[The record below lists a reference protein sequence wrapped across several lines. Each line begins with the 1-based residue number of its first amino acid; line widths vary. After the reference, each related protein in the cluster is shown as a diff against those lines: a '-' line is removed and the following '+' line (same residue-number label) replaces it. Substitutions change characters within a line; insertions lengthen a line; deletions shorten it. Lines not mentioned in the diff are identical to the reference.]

1 MSFYTLY
8 INRQEK
14 RQLSKGLT
22 LSRRRVLVVDD
33 EAFNF
38 DMLEVGIGEKL
49 DLSYASSGKEG
60 LNMSIRSQPDII
72 LLDICMPGLDGYDT
86 CRLLKN
92 TPETSNIPIILLS
105 GLENEGEIKEGYDAG
120 CDAYITKP
128 FVMSELLN
136 KIQLLSSSK
145 E

>member
-1 MSFYTLY
+1 MRCQ
-8 INRQEK
+8 N
-14 RQLSKGLT
+14 KGLT
-22 LSRRRVLVVDD
+22 LEKTRVLVVDD

-38 DMLEVGIGEKL
+38 DMLEVGLGERL
-49 DLSYASSGKEG
+49 NLSYASTGKDA
-60 LNMSIRSQPDII
+60 LSLSVQTQPDII

-92 TPETSNIPIILLS
+92 TPETSHIPVILLS
-105 GLENEGEIKEGYDAG
+105 GLETDNEVKEGYEAG

-128 FVMSELLN
+128 FEMSVLID
-136 KIQLLSSSK
+136 KISSLSASK